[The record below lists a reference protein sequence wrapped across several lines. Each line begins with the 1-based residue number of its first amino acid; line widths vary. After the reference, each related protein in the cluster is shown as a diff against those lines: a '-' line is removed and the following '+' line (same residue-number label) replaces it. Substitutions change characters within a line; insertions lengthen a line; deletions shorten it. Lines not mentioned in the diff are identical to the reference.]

1 MKPMPMK
8 PTSPVTQ
15 AGRRSGLGKPGF
27 FRFRLKRNAV
37 NITALAALAMF
48 VTLVP
53 LSIFHHQHQRATQA
67 LAENKVDSALWHIQ
81 HLEREHG
88 RLRMALRNA
97 LDTPVGVGQETLA
110 LRYAIFFSRYDVV
123 KNGPVLAP
131 LHGVAA
137 YRDAL
142 VALDAFVKAADSVL
156 AEIDVR
162 PVAAPVIAGLLS
174 HSNRDKEPVRD
185 LTDFAARAAN
195 QEIDERGQAM
205 ARQDRWILA
214 LAGVQWLILSAALT
228 GFVVYVRRQRRY
240 TLESL
245 KLTRRLRQA
254 GLRAEDANRAK
265 GAFLANMSHELR
277 TPFQG
282 LLGMLGLLAE
292 TRLSGVQHDYAST
305 ALSSARHLH
314 GLLNDILDT
323 SMIESGLMTLRPA
336 PVALRDLVGEAQA
349 LMAVAAQEK
358 NLALRVEVA
367 PELPQWI
374 EADASRLM
382 QILLNLLG
390 NAIKFTDVG
399 AVELRLSAPP
409 TAAPGAPALMQF
421 TVKDSGIGMDRA
433 TLERLFTRFH
443 QADLSVQRRHGG
455 SGLGLEISRNLAR
468 MMGGHIAV
476 ESRLGEGSVF
486 TVNLP
491 LHPSAAP
498 ATVKPNLLPPA
509 QRLHVL
515 IAEDHPVNARY
526 LGILLQHMGHRF
538 TVCVNGAQA
547 LEWVQR
553 QAFDALLM
561 DLQMPV
567 MDGISA
573 TRAIRQLKGAAA
585 AIPIVMVTADILS
598 DARNAALQA
607 GVNWF
612 IAKPVNPDSLRLA
625 LARGR
630 MTAPQE
636 PAEPAESA
644 ESAET
649 PAGASSGAAS
659 DSQTV
664 LDPGVYQAFVALMPR
679 ETVDRQWRALFGPDS
694 PDITPISSALAANDW
709 PAASRL
715 AHQLKG
721 VCMLMG
727 LTSLATTLSHIEEAA
742 EHLPVDNS
750 GALLKQL
757 ARDVAATRQ
766 AVGALSPASLV
777 LNACAVAVSD

>member
-1 MKPMPMK
+1 MPIK
-8 PTSPVTQ
+8 PTAPVTQ
-15 AGRRSGLGKPGF
+15 ARRGSGLAKPGLF
-27 FRFRLKRNAV
+27 KFRLKLNAV
-37 NITALAALAMF
+37 NIAALAALALF
-48 VTLVP
+48 VTLIP
-53 LSIFHHQHQRATQA
+53 LSIFYSQQSRATYF
-67 LAENKVDSALWHIQ
+67 LAENKVDSVLWQIY
-81 HLEREHG
+81 HLEREHS
-88 RLRMALRNA
+88 RLRMALLNA
-97 LDTPVGVGQETLA
+97 LDAPATGGQQDLA
-110 LRYAIFFSRYDVV
+110 LRYAIFYSRYDVV

-131 LHGVAA
+131 LHGAAA
-137 YRDAL
+137 YLEAL
-142 VALDAFVKAADSVL
+142 VALDAFVKTADTVL

-162 PVAAPVIAGLLS
+162 PVAASAIAGLLS
-174 HSNRDKEPVRD
+174 HSNRDKEPIRD
-185 LTDFAARAAN
+185 LTDFVARAASK
-195 QEIDERGQAM
+195 EIDHRGQTM

-214 LAGVQWLILSAALT
+214 LVGVQWLILLAALT

-240 TLESL
+240 TLEFI
-245 KLTRRLRQA
+245 KLTRRLSQA
-254 GLRAEDANRAK
+254 RLRAEDANRAK

-292 TRLSGVQHDYAST
+292 TRLSGAQQDYAST

-314 GLLNDILDT
+314 ALLNDILDT

-336 PVALRDLVGEAQA
+336 PVALRDLVGEVQA
-349 LMAVAAQEK
+349 LMAVAAHEK
-358 NLALRVEVA
+358 NLAFHVEVA
-367 PELPQWI
+367 PELPLWI

-382 QILLNLLG
+382 QILLNLLS
-390 NAIKFTDVG
+390 NAIKFTDAG
-399 AVELRLSAPP
+399 AVELRWSTPPAAARGAPP
-409 TAAPGAPALMQF
+409 MMQIM
-421 TVKDSGIGMDRA
+421 VKDSGIGMDRA

-443 QADLSVQRRHGG
+443 QADLSAQRRHGG

-468 MMGGHIAV
+468 MMGGHIVV

-486 TVNLP
+486 TVTLP
-491 LHPSAAP
+491 LRLSAAP
-498 ATVKPNLLPPA
+498 ATVTPTLLPPA

-526 LGILLQHMGHRF
+526 LGILLQRMGHRS

-553 QAFDALLM
+553 QTFDALLM
-561 DLQMPV
+561 DLQMPL

-585 AIPIVMVTADILS
+585 AIPIVMISADILS
-598 DARNAALQA
+598 GARQAALQA

-612 IAKPVNPDSLRLA
+612 IAKPVNPDSLRQA
-625 LARGR
+625 LARRG
-630 MTAPQE
+630 APQE
-636 PAEPAESA
+636 SAERA

-649 PAGASSGAAS
+649 PAGSSSVAAS
-659 DSQTV
+659 ASQAV
-664 LDPGVYQAFVALMPR
+664 LDPAVYQAFVALMPR

-694 PDITPISSALAANDW
+694 PDITPIASALAAHDW

-727 LTSLATTLSHIEEAA
+727 LTALATTLTHIEQAA
-742 EHLPVDNS
+742 DHPHADQTH
-750 GALLKQL
+750 ALLKQL
-757 ARDVAATRQ
+757 AQNVDATRQ
-766 AVGALSPASLV
+766 AVDALNPAGVV
-777 LNACAVAVSD
+777 LDACALAVGE

>member
-515 IAEDHPVNARY
+515 IAEDHPVNARS

-636 PAEPAESA
+636 PAEPA

-777 LNACAVAVSD
+777 LSACAVAVSD